1 MKLLCYCTVTVG
13 LLLDIADTSVAI
25 EHAGGCSLK
34 KLYSIVTN
42 THFYQTFFNKTTIIK
57 SNIL

>member
-1 MKLLCYCTVTVG
+1 MKLLCYCTLNVG

-25 EHAGGCSLK
+25 EHTGCCSLK
-34 KLYSIVTN
+34 KLYSIVMN
-42 THFYQTFFNKTTIIK
+42 THSYQTFFNKTPIIK